1 MRARLFIIAGSLLML
16 SSMASA
22 ATRIAIAVPEP
33 STLAMAG
40 MGAVGLAGAIW
51 RKIRQ

>member
-1 MRARLFIIAGSLLML
+1 MHVRLLMIAGSLLLL
-16 SSMASA
+16 SCMASA
-22 ATRIAIAVPEP
+22 AVATVTVPEP

-40 MGAVGLAGAIW
+40 VGAVGIAGAIW

>member
-1 MRARLFIIAGSLLML
+1 MRARLLIVAGSLLLL
-16 SSMASA
+16 STMASA
-22 ATRIAIAVPEP
+22 TTRVAISVPEP

-40 MGAVGLAGAIW
+40 MGAVGLAGVIW